1 MREGIFPFLKKIVA
15 KTRILLDNGV
25 CVSRTVKGGS
35 MNWDL
40 WHFLRSSELNAGQV
54 CVCVEIVC
62 PAGGIASDRR
72 VVPDREGR

>member
-1 MREGIFPFLKKIVA
+1 MREGILLFLKKVVA
-15 KTRILLDNGV
+15 KTRILLDNSM

-35 MNWDL
+35 MNLDL
-40 WHFLRSSELNAGQV
+40 WHFLRSSESNAGQV
-54 CVCVEIVC
+54 CVCAEGIS